1 LVWKLY
7 EKYFELKVFW
17 LDDAYVGVL
26 ARYINAQFINSSIN
40 WYLDVKKISEDLRPF
55 NYLFIRYIESNN
67 EYGKVWELIKK

>member
-1 LVWKLY
+1 MKS
-7 EKYFELKVFW
+7 FELKVFW